1 MKNIAIYALM
11 LIGLACGLGACTGD
25 YAQPPVVLPEGGI
38 GNGNWDYPLTAYQA
52 SLGATPSDRTEN
64 WVKGYI
70 VGWID
75 VNVTN
80 VLKKETA
87 RFDIPATV
95 NTNILIA
102 ATPEETDWEKCV
114 PVQLP
119 SGNVRNA
126 LNLAANPDAKGQL
139 VCLYGTTGSK
149 YCSAYGVRSV
159 TDYKWGD
166 VGNEPDPSMI
176 LPDGSRTVWTVTLT
190 TDMQGFTFDQ
200 GTPWSDD
207 TWKHSTQYGLVATAG
222 RSGSAAVTD
231 AMAISPEIDL
241 TNYVN
246 PRMLVHQAAN
256 YFGDSQAFNEMTST
270 MVREAGT
277 GNWVRME
284 VPILPAGNSW
294 GFSDSGYINLD
305 QFAGKKIQIGF
316 RYTSTKDLS
325 GTWEIDKVTVTGVY
339 SRPQ

>member
-1 MKNIAIYALM
+1 MKKTAIYVLM
-11 LIGLACGLGACTGD
+11 LLSLAFGMGSCTGD

-38 GNGNWDYPLTAYQA
+38 GNGDWNYPLTAYQA
-52 SLGATPSDRTEN
+52 SLGATPGDRTEN

-75 VNVTN
+75 VNITN
-80 VLKKETA
+80 VLKAETA
-87 RFDIPATV
+87 KFDVPATV

-102 ATPEETDWEKCV
+102 ATPDETDWTKCV

-126 LNLAANPDAKGQL
+126 LNLAGNPEARGQL

-159 TDYKWGD
+159 TDFEWGD
-166 VGNEPDPSMI
+166 EGHEPDPSMI
-176 LPDGSRTVWTVTLT
+176 APPGSRTVWTVTLT
-190 TDMQGFTFDQ
+190 SDMQGFTFDQ

-207 TWKHSTQYGLVATAG
+207 TWKHSTQYGLVATGG
-222 RSGSAAVTD
+222 RSGSAATTD
-231 AMAISPEIDL
+231 AWAISPEIDL
-241 TNYVN
+241 TNYVT
-246 PRMLVHQAAN
+246 PRMMVHQAAN
-256 YFGDSQAFNEMTST
+256 YFGDSRAFNEMTST
-270 MVREAGT
+270 MVCVAGT
-277 GNWVRME
+277 DEWVKME
-284 VPILPAGNSW
+284 IPILPGGTSW
-294 GFSDSGYINLD
+294 TFGDSGYINLD
-305 QFAGKKIQIGF
+305 DFAGKKIRIGF

-339 SRPQ
+339 SKPQ